1 MVVTGLLLTRGAV
14 LWVKEKGSV
23 EDFEGHPG
31 SPIVKKKKK
40 KLLYLLFFKK
50 EKYKEYKIKTAY
62 NLAI

>member
-31 SPIVKKKKK
+31 RPIVKKK

-62 NLAI
+62 NLTI

>member
-40 KLLYLLFFKK
+40 LLYLLFFKK